1 MLFVFGIIAAI
12 VLIFILGNFMGGLT
26 LWAFIV
32 IIFAMIFSMFYRLKE
47 IYEDVKLIKV
57 HLGLHDPVMEEKK
70 AVEESEHE
78 LERKVER
85 QDNLDLDSINQ
96 EIEQELEASMEMDRE
111 SDRDEQ
117 DKDK

>member
-1 MLFVFGIIAAI
+1 MLFVFGIIVAI
-12 VLIFILGNFMGGLT
+12 VLLYIFGWFFEEYA
-26 LWAFIV
+26 LWALIV
-32 IIFAMIFSMFYRLKE
+32 VIFAMIFSMYYRLKE

-57 HLGLHDPVMEEKK
+57 HLGLHDPVMEERRE
-70 AVEESEHE
+70 VEKLEHE

-96 EIEQELEASMEMDRE
+96 EIEQELEASMEKDRE